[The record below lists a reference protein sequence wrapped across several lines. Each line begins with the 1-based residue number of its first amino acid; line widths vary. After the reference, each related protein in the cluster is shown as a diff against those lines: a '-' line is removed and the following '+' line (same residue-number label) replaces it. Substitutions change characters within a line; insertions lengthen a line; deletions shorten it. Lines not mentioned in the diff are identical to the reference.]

1 MQRSKLI
8 AVLFYLG
15 AVVIGAAVGIGA
27 DRMLVRDWMDR
38 RAQDPGKARQTF
50 AQRLNLTPAQQAAAD
65 SIFGAA
71 RKADS
76 VLREPIR
83 LKADSVFKS
92 ARDELRLRLT
102 AEQQKTYQAYE
113 DMRRRPRPSDARR

>member
-15 AVVIGAAVGIGA
+15 AVVIGAALGIA
-27 DRMLVRDWMDR
+27 VDRKVVRDWMDR
-38 RAQDPGKARQTF
+38 RAQDQGKARQTF

-76 VLREPIR
+76 VLMAPIAQQ
-83 LKADSVFKS
+83 ADSVFKA
-92 ARDELRLRLT
+92 ARAEFRLRLT
-102 AEQQKTYQAYE
+102 AEQQKAYE
-113 DMRRRPRPSDARR
+113 DMRQRSRSNGVRR

>member
-15 AVVIGAAVGIGA
+15 AVVIGAALGIA
-27 DRMLVRDWMDR
+27 VDRKVVRDWMDR
-38 RAQDPGKARQTF
+38 RAQDPGKMRQTF

-65 SIFGAA
+65 SIFGSA

-83 LKADSVFKS
+83 LKADSVFKA
-92 ARDELRLRLT
+92 ARDEFRLRLT
-102 AEQQKTYQAYE
+102 AEQQKAYDE
-113 DMRRRPRPSDARR
+113 MRRRPRPTDVRR